1 MVTSGIYRFT
11 RNPMYLGFLLV
22 LAGWAMSSLQCVGV
36 RTPSSVRVVHESISN
51 RTGRKGLGRQI
62 LACTTRR
69 VPFTAEQM
77 FAVVA
82 DVERYPE
89 FVPLCEQLVVKHARG
104 RQHAHDAHRHHE
116 CRLSRHPRD
125 LYQPRHAAARSAT
138 RSTSSRSTGPFAHLT
153 NRWRFR
159 DVPGGSEIYFHID
172 YAFASRMLALLMGAV
187 FDKAVRKY
195 TEAFEARAR
204 ALYGTSA
211 TVADSS

>member
-1 MVTSGIYRFT
+1 LPTFET
-11 RNPMYLGFLLV
+11 R
-22 LAGWAMSSLQCVGV
+22 
-36 RTPSSVRVVHESISN
+36 
-51 RTGRKGLGRQI
+51 
-62 LACTTRR
+62 RR

-89 FVPLCEQLVVKHARG
+89 FVPLCEQLVVKQREVGSTHSTLTATMSVGYHAIR
-104 RQHAHDAHRHHE
+104 E
-116 CRLSRHPRD
+116 TFTSRVTLRPERKEID
-125 LYQPRHAAARSAT
+125 VVKID
-138 RSTSSRSTGPFAHLT
+138 GPFARLT
-153 NRWRFR
+153 NRWRFH

-172 YAFASRMLALLMGAV
+172 YVFASRVLALLMGTV

-211 TVADSS
+211 TVADNS

>member
-1 MVTSGIYRFT
+1 LPTF
-11 RNPMYLGFLLV
+11 
-22 LAGWAMSSLQCVGV
+22 
-36 RTPSSVRVVHESISN
+36 E
-51 RTGRKGLGRQI
+51 
-62 LACTTRR
+62 TTRR

-89 FVPLCEQLVVKHARG
+89 FVPLCERLVVKTREVGSTHTTLTASMSVGYHAIR
-104 RQHAHDAHRHHE
+104 E
-116 CRLSRHPRD
+116 TFTSRVTLRPERKEID
-125 LYQPRHAAARSAT
+125 VAKID
-138 RSTSSRSTGPFAHLT
+138 GPFARLT

-172 YAFASRMLALLMGAV
+172 YAFASRVLALLMGAV

-204 ALYGTSA
+204 TLYRTSA
-211 TVADSS
+211 ATANNV